1 MYDFEKELEEA
12 CRKANDDSQ
21 SFKLG
26 WVSGTLRRTVAENVA
41 QKKELEKLRELH
53 KQASAK

>member
-1 MYDFEKELEEA
+1 MYDFEKELEES

-26 WVSGTLRRTVAENVA
+26 WVRGALRMMVAENVA

-53 KQASAK
+53 EQAQT